1 MTTAVAELLTPP
13 ARAILAALEA
23 GPMTRQALSEAI
35 GQPLGS
41 VGTRLVTLAARG
53 LVQIGG
59 DMVALPGQPIDPWR
73 PDRER
78 IHEERRQQWQE
89 AGLITLHPDDLGG
102 FAAQRRSGGLWD
114 RALRPSR
121 RATGALRGGRFR
133 GFSQTENKERR
144 Q

>member
-1 MTTAVAELLTPP
+1 MTTTTEPLTPP

-59 DMVALPGQPIDPWR
+59 DMVALPGQPIGPWR

-102 FAAQRRSGGLWD
+102 FAAQALWAYGIARYGRR
-114 RALRPSR
+114 
-121 RATGALRGGRFR
+121 GA
-133 GFSQTENKERR
+133 R
-144 Q
+144 QAR